1 MAKCEGGCYVSY
13 EAIQQSTMND
23 PSSAKASD
31 LIEKRDGTFEDDAL
45 EDENMEYPDLV
56 KPWDPKL
63 IRITTKTFSV
73 REVYNQ
79 IVEGETDL
87 APDFQREFVWSQA
100 KQVLLI
106 ESILLGIPLPAF
118 YFNQDSSGA
127 FQVVDGVQ
135 RLTTIRLFMSNKLTL
150 VDTHLAYLKD
160 LAGNT
165 YDTLEPVLRRRFG
178 LTQLVAHVIEP
189 QTPEEVKFDIFSRVN
204 TGGEPLHAQEIR
216 HCMSKAR
223 SRQLLREL
231 VENASFD
238 KATAFAF
245 WTRAPDGGRMRTSR
259 RMADRELALRFCAFR
274 STPVED
280 YRRATSL
287 DGFLLDFTR
296 RLDREFTDVQM
307 IDFRTAFEQSMTN
320 CAEILGDAAF
330 RRWAP
335 EAQRRGPINRAV
347 FESQALALADY
358 PLDLLLPNKERIYS
372 AFRVLFN
379 DIEYDNAVRFG
390 TGDPSKVEKRLA
402 EPRKAIER
410 VLS

>member
-1 MAKCEGGCYVSY
+1 MVDQPPSNALDLRIRQDEVVEDEG
-13 EAIQQSTMND
+13 
-23 PSSAKASD
+23 
-31 LIEKRDGTFEDDAL
+31 L
-45 EDENMEYPDLV
+45 EDENLDYADLI
-56 KPWDPKL
+56 KPWDPKQ
-63 IRITTKTFSV
+63 IRITTKTFSI

-118 YFNQDSSGA
+118 YFNQDSIGA

-135 RLTTIRLFMSNKLTL
+135 RLTTIKLFMSNQLTL
-150 VDTHLAYLKD
+150 NATHLAYLKD
-160 LAGNT
+160 LKDHT
-165 YDTLEPVLRRRFG
+165 YDTLEPALRRRFG

-204 TGGEPLHAQEIR
+204 TGGEPLRPQEIR

-223 SRQLLREL
+223 SRHLLKTL
-231 VENASFD
+231 VESDGFD
-238 KATAFAF
+238 NATAFAF
-245 WTRAPDGGRMRTSR
+245 WTKAPAGGRMRTSR

-274 STPVED
+274 STSIEG
-280 YRRATSL
+280 YRQATSL

-296 RLDREFTDVQM
+296 RIDRDLTEMEMVNLKE
-307 IDFRTAFEQSMTN
+307 AFEQSMMN
-320 CAEILGDAAF
+320 CASILGDSAF

-335 EAQRRGPINRAV
+335 DAPRRGPINRAV

-358 PLDLLLPNKERIYS
+358 PLDRLLPHKDDIYR
-372 AFRVLFN
+372 AFRAMFGDV
-379 DIEYDNAVRFG
+379 EYDNAVRFG
-390 TGDPSKVEKRLA
+390 TGDPNKVEKRLA
-402 EPRKAIER
+402 DPRR
-410 VLS
+410 VLEKILS